1 MQIPI
6 NIEAKN
12 YCFQCISPP
21 SMFKLI
27 QCFNMT
33 RSLYE
38 GDLLNC
44 ASVYCLIVSHYLQ
57 LFFIDFSLIEM
68 HTHWLR
74 GFLGHLSP
82 DLVWIAAADSL
93 LLSLIDGP
101 SSVNA
106 SFCRAGPGSV
116 RRILGGAGDSAVAR
130 CHYHYQA
137 VCMLRWSLQHSDHPF
152 PVLVAMWSSIIIA
165 METDVLL
172 SIGRQKQNSLF
183 PFPLENSLMKNL
195 SCFKLMFM

>member
-74 GFLGHLSP
+74 GFPWHLSP
-82 DLVWIAAADSL
+82 DLDNSSCRQPPPPLPWLMSPVQWMPVFAGL
-93 LLSLIDGP
+93 VQGLS
-101 SSVNA
+101 
-106 SFCRAGPGSV
+106 
-116 RRILGGAGDSAVAR
+116 GGYWAEQETV
-130 CHYHYQA
+130 Q
-137 VCMLRWSLQHSDHPF
+137 WHP
-152 PVLVAMWSSIIIA
+152 VIIITRHQA
-165 METDVLL
+165 LGNLYAPVIIATFRP
-172 SIGRQKQNSLF
+172 SIRCPGGKV
-183 PFPLENSLMKNL
+183 E
-195 SCFKLMFM
+195 

>member
-1 MQIPI
+1 
-6 NIEAKN
+6 
-12 YCFQCISPP
+12 
-21 SMFKLI
+21 MFKLI

-82 DLVWIAAADSL
+82 ALDSSCRQPPPPLPWLMSPVQWMPVFAGLVQGLSGGYWAEQETVQWHPVIIITRQPK
-93 LLSLIDGP
+93 LLSFGTKCVGKFVPDDCTIHVATEHVQCTG
-101 SSVNA
+101 
-106 SFCRAGPGSV
+106 
-116 RRILGGAGDSAVAR
+116 LGWWES
-130 CHYHYQA
+130 
-137 VCMLRWSLQHSDHPF
+137 W
-152 PVLVAMWSSIIIA
+152 
-165 METDVLL
+165 ETDWQLCQPIRGKLRFWKNVSTNDSRLYDPATWWTTL
-172 SIGRQKQNSLF
+172 SDRF
-183 PFPLENSLMKNL
+183 
-195 SCFKLMFM
+195 

>member
-82 DLVWIAAADSL
+82 DLDSSCRQPPPPLPDWWTQFSECQFLPGWSRLCPADTGRSRRQCSGT
-93 LLSLIDGP
+93 LSL
-101 SSVNA
+101 SL
-106 SFCRAGPGSV
+106 PGN
-116 RRILGGAGDSAVAR
+116 LYA
-130 CHYHYQA
+130 
-137 VCMLRWSLQHSDHPF
+137 
-152 PVLVAMWSSIIIA
+152 PVIIA
-165 METDVLL
+165 TFRP
-172 SIGRQKQNSLF
+172 SIHCPGGNV
-183 PFPLENSLMKNL
+183 E
-195 SCFKLMFM
+195 

>member
-74 GFLGHLSP
+74 GFLI
-82 DLVWIAAADSL
+82 WIAAADSLL

-137 VCMLRWSLQHSDHPF
+137 PRQSVCSGDHCNIQTIHSLSWWQCR
-152 PVLVAMWSSIIIA
+152 VA
-165 METDVLL
+165 
-172 SIGRQKQNSLF
+172 
-183 PFPLENSLMKNL
+183 
-195 SCFKLMFM
+195 

>member
-74 GFLGHLSP
+74 GPGHLSP
-82 DLVWIAAADSL
+82 DLDSSCRQPPPPL
-93 LLSLIDGP
+93 PDWWTQFSECQFLPGWSRLS
-101 SSVNA
+101 
-106 SFCRAGPGSV
+106 
-116 RRILGGAGDSAVAR
+116 GGYWAEQETVQWHAV
-130 CHYHYQA
+130 
-137 VCMLRWSLQHSDHPF
+137 
-152 PVLVAMWSSIIIA
+152 III
-165 METDVLL
+165 TRQSVCSGDHCNIQTIHSL
-172 SIGRQKQNSLF
+172 SWWQ
-183 PFPLENSLMKNL
+183 
-195 SCFKLMFM
+195 

>member
-1 MQIPI
+1 MKIPI

-68 HTHWLR
+68 HTHWQLTP
-74 GFLGHLSP
+74 GLPGTSITWPGQQLQTASSSSP
-82 DLVWIAAADSL
+82 WLMDPVQWMPVFAGLVQA
-93 LLSLIDGP
+93 
-101 SSVNA
+101 
-106 SFCRAGPGSV
+106 V

-137 VCMLRWSLQHSDHPF
+137 PRQSVCSGDHCN
-152 PVLVAMWSSIIIA
+152 I
-165 METDVLL
+165 
-172 SIGRQKQNSLF
+172 
-183 PFPLENSLMKNL
+183 
-195 SCFKLMFM
+195 